1 MIVNPSAVTPLQVEW
16 QGVLQMRSR
25 IQHLVLSTFAFDIRR
40 SPAFGDV
47 LYNLPFLLAFEVLK
61 QVLLQARA
69 AGLIT
74 GSGQR
79 LADLIE
85 SSKSSLPWMDWDG
98 LHEAMNRRNEVL
110 QEGKLCGDAQ
120 CLADIAAI
128 EAQLAAWAVITTA

>member
-16 QGVLQMRSR
+16 QSVLQMRSR

-98 LHEAMNRRNEVL
+98 LHQAMNRRNEVL

>member
-16 QGVLQMRSR
+16 QSVLQMRSR

>member
-120 CLADIAAI
+120 CLADIEAI